1 MSRACFIFKNSK
13 LPLISFGLL
22 IWLFGQNIAYGTPL
36 GVSATDA
43 ETVVAENPEEPKSP
57 VVKQEPSTSQEE
69 PTKPEEPKSPV
80 VKKELKEHLVNEDKI
95 KSIIDGLLGETLDGY
110 KDFGFKDVMLGS
122 DLSIMRDKHTL
133 NWAPQKGHIEF
144 MDGSALTSNRYIF
157 NGRNKL
163 VCYMKVLKGGI
174 NDYADRIIEIFGK
187 TNQKIEDDVIRYA
200 FEKTL
205 VFVNSGSVGG
215 QRVTVIKIWDR
226 KWIEEVLL
234 EYAANASELLEWQKK
249 TTALVKNKD
258 FDFNT
263 APKLPG
269 TTVEPNKEGGGK
281 KAFNLFY
288 PKTSES
294 GQINLGLFGYT
305 IPPLHATDDR
315 DKKFKMVPVVNIST
329 TIRLNST
336 PTNPLYGV
344 KKFDDEKPVSNF
356 AALTI
361 QTKYNSEL
369 LLQLVQLHYPSK
381 TNNIEIITPRYG
393 PIIRQWKTKDGWH
406 VQVKGNDVFL
416 SFFGEGDDL

>member
-1 MSRACFIFKNSK
+1 MSRACFIFKNSTY
-13 LPLISFGLL
+13 LSILFGLL
-22 IWLFGQNIAYGTPL
+22 IGLFVQNLANGAPL
-36 GVSATDA
+36 GFSATDA

-95 KSIIDGLLGETLDGY
+95 KSIIDGLLGEPLDGY
-110 KDFGFKDVMLGS
+110 KDFGFKDVTLGS

-133 NWAPQKGHIEF
+133 NWAPEKGHIEF
-144 MDGSALTSNRYIF
+144 LDGSALTSNRYIF

-163 VCYMKVLKGGI
+163 VCYVKVLKGGI
-174 NDYADRIIEIFGK
+174 NDYVDRVIEIFGK
-187 TNQKIEDDVIRYA
+187 TNQKIEDNVIRYA

-205 VFVNSGSVGG
+205 VFVNSVSVGG
-215 QRVTVIKIWDR
+215 QRVTSIAIWDK

-234 EYAANASELLEWQKK
+234 EYALNASELLEWQKK

-258 FDFNT
+258 FDFNNVS
-263 APKLPG
+263 KLPG
-269 TTVEPNKEGGGK
+269 TTVEPNKEGGGE

-305 IPPLHATDDR
+305 IPPLDATNDR
-315 DKKFKMVPVVNIST
+315 DEKFKMVPVVNIRT
-329 TIRLNST
+329 AIRLNST

-344 KKFDDEKPVSNF
+344 KKFDDEKPVSDF

-361 QTKYNSEL
+361 RTKYNSEL
-369 LLQLVQLHYPSK
+369 LLWLVQLHYPSK
-381 TNNIEIITPRYG
+381 TNKIEIITPRYG

-406 VQVKGNDVFL
+406 VQVRGNDVFL
-416 SFFGEGDDL
+416 SFFGGGDDL